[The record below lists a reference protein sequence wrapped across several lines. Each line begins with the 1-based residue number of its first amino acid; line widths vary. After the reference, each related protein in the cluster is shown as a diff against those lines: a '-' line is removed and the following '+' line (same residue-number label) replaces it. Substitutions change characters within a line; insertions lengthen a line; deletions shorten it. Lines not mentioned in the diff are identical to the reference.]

1 MSDAV
6 DLKAVL
12 SAVNQSGYLEGLQQG
27 HSIGLTKGL
36 LLLGI
41 GALMLYIV
49 HSQSQRKTSTSQEK
63 V

>member
-41 GALMLYIV
+41 GLMLYII